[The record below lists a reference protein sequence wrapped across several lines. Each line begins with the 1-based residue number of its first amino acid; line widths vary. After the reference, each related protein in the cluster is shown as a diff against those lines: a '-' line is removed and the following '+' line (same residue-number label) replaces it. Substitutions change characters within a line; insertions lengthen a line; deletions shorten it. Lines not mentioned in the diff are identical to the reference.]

1 MAHLHPFGNK
11 NAIKNERKEKIA
23 NMPMV
28 YQNLIFILE
37 FQKHLQRKFP
47 STTICRKGVK
57 DHRLYGTPEQRH
69 LPERNEIE
77 KEWTGRLYASKS
89 RGIRSLNSQ
98 QDMDSVYF
106 STHITRP
113 IKRSRIGGGKVEMNK
128 K

>member
-1 MAHLHPFGNK
+1 
-11 NAIKNERKEKIA
+11 
-23 NMPMV
+23 MPMV
-28 YQNLIFILE
+28 YQNHFFILE

-57 DHRLYGTPEQRH
+57 AHRLYGTPEQRH

-77 KEWTGRLYASKS
+77 KEWTGCLYASKS
-89 RGIRSLNSQ
+89 RGIGSLHSQ

-106 STHITRP
+106 ITHITRA